1 MRPIERAKRSVQS
14 AQQKLDIARRDNE
27 KVQAETKPLP
37 AKEKIAKQALDQSK
51 KDADQAMLTYRK
63 TIVAYQAASRQAGIA
78 RSRVSELQQKKDQ
91 AARELEELRSKVPA
105 FPTDK

>member
-14 AQQKLDIARRDNE
+14 AQQKLNDALRDNE
-27 KVQAETKPLP
+27 KAQAETKPLP

-63 TIVAYQAASRQAGIA
+63 TIADYQVSSRQAGIA